1 MLERYITASNIIELI
16 EESSNDDRTSHKALL
31 RVVGPERAWSGLML
45 EVLRVPEEGSDFIVS
60 VRKEYFLSDE
70 NKPSFVWVLM
80 IWGDLLQAFSE
91 VGPVLQTRKTHKM
104 PRKSPGGGKGEASS
118 LKAKGS
124 HTVVTESVSTI
135 PLPFRRGDRNDPGVT
150 RSLSNRKGVGAFV
163 STIQDGG
170 M

>member
-16 EESSNDDRTSHKALL
+16 EESSNDDRTSHKAII

-91 VGPVLQTRKTHKM
+91 VGPVLHRKTH
-104 PRKSPGGGKGEASS
+104 RKSPGGGKGGASS
-118 LKAKGS
+118 PKAKGS

-135 PLPFRRGDRNDPGVT
+135 PLPFRRGNRNDPGVT